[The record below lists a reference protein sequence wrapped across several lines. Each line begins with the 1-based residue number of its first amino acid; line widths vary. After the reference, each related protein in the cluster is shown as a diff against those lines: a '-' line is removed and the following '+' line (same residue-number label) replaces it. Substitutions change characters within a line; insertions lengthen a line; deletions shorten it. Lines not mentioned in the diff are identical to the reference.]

1 MIVLGE
7 NQISVTSHVPRTGPR
22 GRTAIPLIVAALG
35 VALGAAGV
43 LLLRSSGAL
52 APVPASS
59 LTGGAGGPGR
69 AGHSG
74 AGSLNAQAV
83 YDRLEPSVVDVTST
97 LRYDGET
104 ASGTGFIINGPDALV
119 LTNNHVIRDATA
131 VTVTLTATGRT
142 YPARV
147 VGADV
152 GADVA
157 VLQIEGAAGAP
168 GAPGL
173 PAAPLGDSATVTPG
187 TPVLAIGNQAGQ
199 GGAPAIAPGII
210 DSLNRTIQAADS
222 TSGFTET
229 LHDMLATSAQI
240 QPGDSGGPLAD
251 AAGLVIG
258 MDTAAGTG
266 PGRIAI
272 GYAIPIN
279 GAMAVARQ
287 IEAGRAAPGITLGV
301 SGFLGVVVAASTS
314 PSPLLQEH
322 EEHGL
327 PADAGSRSRP
337 PGCLDTEAGAGI
349 PAAVA
354 PARWGAL
361 VDGVL
366 CGTGAAAAGIT
377 AGDVIT
383 SAAGHF
389 VSSPDALTAIVSAC
403 RPGAVVQVSWIS
415 TTGITRTSL
424 IRLVTAPAV

>member
-1 MIVLGE
+1 M
-7 NQISVTSHVPRTGPR
+7 TAHVPGTGPR
-22 GRTAIPLIVAALG
+22 GRAAIPLIVAALG

-52 APVPASS
+52 GPVPAPS
-59 LTGGAGGPGR
+59 LTGR
-69 AGHSG
+69 SGHSA

-119 LTNNHVIRDATA
+119 LTNNHVIRDATS

-142 YPARV
+142 YPARI

-157 VLQIEGAAGAP
+157 VLQIEGAAG
-168 GAPGL
+168 L
-173 PAAPLGDSATVTPG
+173 SAAPLGDSATVTLG

-210 DSLNRTIQAADS
+210 DSLNRTIEADDG
-222 TSGFTET
+222 TTDFTET
-229 LHDMLATSAQI
+229 LHDMLQTSAQI

-266 PGRIAI
+266 PGRIAV

-287 IEAGRAAPGITLGV
+287 IEAGRATSGITLGV

-314 PSPLLQEH
+314 PSPLLQEQ

-327 PADAGSRSRP
+327 PADGGSRSRP

-349 PAAVA
+349 PAAIA

-383 SAAGHF
+383 SAAGHA
-389 VSSPDALTAIVSAC
+389 VSSPDGLTAIVSAC
-403 RPGAVVQVSWIS
+403 PPGAVVRVSWVS
-415 TTGITRTSL
+415 TAGITRTSL

>member
-1 MIVLGE
+1 M
-7 NQISVTSHVPRTGPR
+7 TAHVPGTGPR
-22 GRTAIPLIVAALG
+22 GRAAIPLIVAALG

-52 APVPASS
+52 GPVPAPS
-59 LTGGAGGPGR
+59 LTGR
-69 AGHSG
+69 SGHSA

-131 VTVTLTATGRT
+131 VTVTLTATGST
-142 YPARV
+142 YPARI

-168 GAPGL
+168 AL
-173 PAAPLGDSATVTPG
+173 PAAPLGNSATVTLG

-199 GGAPAIAPGII
+199 GGAPAVAPGII
-210 DSLNRTIQAADS
+210 DSLNRTIQAADG

-229 LHDMLATSAQI
+229 LHGMLATSAQI

-314 PSPLLQEH
+314 PSPLLQER

-403 RPGAVVQVSWIS
+403 RPGAVVQVSWVS
-415 TTGITRTSL
+415 TAGIARTSL